1 MKQLLELLLQNN
13 REHNLLSQF
22 LADILNSIAFIA
34 LVVKQRQSIYASK
47 EYFYR
52 LISDLNR

>member
-1 MKQLLELLLQNN
+1 MKQFLELLLQNN

-34 LVVKQRQSIYASK
+34 LVVK
-47 EYFYR
+47 
-52 LISDLNR
+52 